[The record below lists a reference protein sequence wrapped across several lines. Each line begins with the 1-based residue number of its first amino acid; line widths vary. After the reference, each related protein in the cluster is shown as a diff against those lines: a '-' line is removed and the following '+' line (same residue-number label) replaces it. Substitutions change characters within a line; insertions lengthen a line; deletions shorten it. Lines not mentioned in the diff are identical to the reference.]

1 MASVKTKFT
10 VGLFVA
16 AGFFLAAVAIIW
28 LGMSHYFEKGHFCV
42 AYFDESVQG
51 LSKDSPVKYRGV
63 SIGRVYRLQVA
74 PDATL
79 IEAVLQID
87 PEIVKPAEMVAQLK
101 NVGIT
106 GSMFIDLDRKKPGD
120 TALSPRLSFA
130 PPFPVVITKPS
141 QIKEFMGDVREIL
154 NNIKKLNM
162 ERVAAKLSGTLD
174 DFRAAVKGARIP
186 AVSEKLR
193 TVLDR
198 IAPLLDEKKWDR
210 VLGAV
215 TDAAHSVEDLSGPA
229 ADTAEAVTASAAELQ
244 RLIGD
249 SRPGITAAVEELEAA
264 TQDAR
269 TLFRRGAILL
279 QDADGRFSNLQYHL
293 VETLSN
299 LNQATIALNRF
310 LDLIANQPSQ
320 LLFGEPPPPRPVGK
334 ENGPP

>member
-63 SIGRVYRLQVA
+63 SVGRVYRLGVA

-87 PEIVKPAEMVAQLK
+87 PEIVKPADMVAQLK

-106 GSMFIDLDRKKPGD
+106 GSMFIDLDRKKPADAG
-120 TALSPRLSFA
+120 LSPRLSFT
-130 PPFPVVITKPS
+130 PPYPVVATKPS
-141 QIKEFMGDVREIL
+141 QIKEFLGDVREIL
-154 NNIKKLNM
+154 SHFKKLNLEAM
-162 ERVAAKLSGTLD
+162 AAKVSATLD
-174 DFRAAVKGARIP
+174 DLRSAVIEARIP
-186 AVSEKLR
+186 RISQKLR

-198 IAPLLDEKKWDR
+198 LAPLLDEKKWNR
-210 VLGAV
+210 ALGAV
-215 TDAAHSVEDLSGPA
+215 TDAARSVQDLSGSA
-229 ADTAEAVTASAAELQ
+229 GHTAEAVTAGAGEFRHL
-244 RLIGD
+244 LKTV
-249 SRPGITAAVEELEAA
+249 RPGITTAVTELQAAMLS
-264 TQDAR
+264 AR
-269 TLFRRGAILL
+269 NLL
-279 QDADGRFSNLQYHL
+279 QDTDGRLSSVQYHL

-310 LDLIANQPSQ
+310 LDLIADQPSQ
-320 LLFGEPPPPRPVGK
+320 LLFGEPPPPRTVGK

>member
-16 AGFFLAAVAIIW
+16 VGFFLAAVAIIW

-63 SIGRVYRLQVA
+63 SVGRVYRLGVA

-87 PEIVKPAEMVAQLK
+87 PAIVNPSDMVAQLK

-120 TALSPRLSFA
+120 QFLSPRLSFK
-130 PPFPVVITKPS
+130 PPYPVVATRPS
-141 QIKEFMGDVREIL
+141 QIKEFLGDVREIL
-154 NNIKKLNM
+154 NNFKQLNLQAL
-162 ERVAAKLSGTLD
+162 AAEISATLGE
-174 DFRAAVKGARIP
+174 FRSAVREARIP
-186 AVSEKLR
+186 AVSDKLR
-193 TVLDR
+193 TALDR
-198 IAPLLDEKKWDR
+198 LTPLLDQKKWNR

-215 TDAAHSVEDLSGPA
+215 GEA
-229 ADTAEAVTASAAELQ
+229 ADAVKRLGTSASCTAEAVTAGADDFRKLLTSVRPGLTRAVTELQ
-244 RLIGD
+244 
-249 SRPGITAAVEELEAA
+249 AAM
-264 TQDAR
+264 QSAR
-269 TLFRRGAILL
+269 TLL
-279 QDADGRFSNLQYHL
+279 QDTDGRLSSVQYHL

-310 LDLIANQPSQ
+310 LDLIADQPSQ
-320 LLFGEPPPPRPVGK
+320 LLFGKPPPPRRVGK
-334 ENGPP
+334 DNGSP